1 MEMKNMTVS
10 RRCRLGTLVFSFF
23 AVMAA
28 GAEAAT
34 APCYRIEEVRPLW
47 MKLDRNGD
55 GVISM
60 EELRAEDPALLSR
73 FRHADLDRDGRLSL
87 RELELLL
94 ISL

>member
-1 MEMKNMTVS
+1 MNPTGWCQRAAIILAVS
-10 RRCRLGTLVFSFF
+10 ANLI
-23 AVMAA
+23 A
-28 GAEAAT
+28 GAHAASS
-34 APCYRIEEVRPLW
+34 PRYRIEEVRPLW

-60 EELRAEDPALLSR
+60 EELRAEDPALLSG
-73 FRHADLDRDGRLSL
+73 FRKADLDRDGKLSL